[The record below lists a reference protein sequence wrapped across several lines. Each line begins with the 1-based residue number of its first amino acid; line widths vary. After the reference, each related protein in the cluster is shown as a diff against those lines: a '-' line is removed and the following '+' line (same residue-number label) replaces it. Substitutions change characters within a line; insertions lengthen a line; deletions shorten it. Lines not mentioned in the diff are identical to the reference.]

1 MERTQRGGNSGV
13 EQDHPIV
20 DPTKNVLDLVEAAN
34 KRQDDLRLA
43 SKELADAK
51 IAHQKELSDLCV
63 THQGVIGKLR
73 EEHQEK
79 MAAAESGRLDSIRQV
94 DREEVAKT
102 AVAANTAITTLAKQT
117 NDLAVTL
124 AKTVADTAAAAEAR
138 NSAQYSD
145 TNKRLS
151 ALELSSSE
159 GKGKQT
165 VADPMMAELV
175 TEMKAMRQ
183 SQATGTGKS
192 LGMAATVGIL
202 VTGLG
207 VIGSLV
213 MLAGVAI
220 TLILF
225 LNRRPEP
232 VPAAPPQIIYTPA
245 PPGTQLPSSPP
256 ATVPR

>member
-1 MERTQRGGNSGV
+1 MVTKAARTPRTGMAGIGV
-13 EQDHPIV
+13 DAFGDAAF
-20 DPTKNVLDLVEAAN
+20 DPTANVKALVIAESR
-34 KRQDDLRLA
+34 RQDDLRA
-43 SKELADAK
+43 AA
-51 IAHQKELSDLCV
+51 KELSDV
-63 THQGVIGKLR
+63 KHTYEQTIGKLR
-73 EEHQEK
+73 EDYQEK
-79 MAAAESGRLDSIRQV
+79 IQRAESGRLDSIRQV

-165 VADPMMAELV
+165 VADPQMEKLTALV
-175 TEMKAMRQ
+175 ETLART
-183 SQATGTGKS
+183 QATGAGQS
-192 LGMAATVGIL
+192 QGMSDSVKLL
-202 VTGLG
+202 VTILTIVTLLLG
-207 VIGSLV
+207 FYSFTQRGS
-213 MLAGVAI
+213 
-220 TLILF
+220 T
-225 LNRRPEP
+225 
-232 VPAAPPQIIYTPA
+232 PQIIYTPA
-245 PPGTQLPSSPP
+245 PPGTQLP